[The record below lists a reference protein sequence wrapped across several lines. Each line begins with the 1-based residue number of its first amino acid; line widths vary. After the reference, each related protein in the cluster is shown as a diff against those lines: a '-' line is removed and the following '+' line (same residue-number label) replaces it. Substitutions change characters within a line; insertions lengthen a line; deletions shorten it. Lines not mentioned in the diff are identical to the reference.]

1 MSKKLEPF
9 KKAKHKWLADIIRVD
24 IPSGAN
30 EAVGRLNHLW
40 ASYCYIPTQPKKEA
54 TERLRK
60 ENREKKRLLILAVSE
75 AIRRC
80 KAQLKRKNLSQKER
94 GEFKQ
99 IVKIYSEWLKKHRL
113 K

>member
-1 MSKKLEPF
+1 MIKKPEPF
-9 KKAKHKWLADIIRVD
+9 KKAKHKCLATIIRID
-24 IPSGAN
+24 CPSGAKR
-30 EAVGRLNHLW
+30 AVDELTTEWDLHGYKFLDEDKNIYVKNH
-40 ASYCYIPTQPKKEA
+40 
-54 TERLRK
+54 R
-60 ENREKKRLLILAVSE
+60 RLLIKSASE